1 MWKLHCNDEKFN
13 LWTCYFLAS
22 TFFFQSL
29 CYNWLIFKL
38 LVFKNFAVWDTMLNK
53 EIQEASVTIC
63 LQNKTKIVLA
73 SFVILTN
80 TL

>member
-1 MWKLHCNDEKFN
+1 
-13 LWTCYFLAS
+13 
-22 TFFFQSL
+22 
-29 CYNWLIFKL
+29 
-38 LVFKNFAVWDTMLNK
+38 MLTK
-53 EIQEASVTIC
+53 EIREVSVTIC

>member
-1 MWKLHCNDEKFN
+1 
-13 LWTCYFLAS
+13 
-22 TFFFQSL
+22 
-29 CYNWLIFKL
+29 
-38 LVFKNFAVWDTMLNK
+38 MLTK